1 MMTSDLVN
9 EYKAIQQIAAGQ
21 ELQWE
26 DETENSSFRP
36 GYRFTDMLDLP
47 SLLKKRLPTG
57 STGLDKQNS

>member
-9 EYKAIQQIAAGQ
+9 EYKAIQEIAAGQ

-26 DETENSSFRP
+26 DQTENSSFRP

-47 SLLKKRLPTG
+47 SLLKKRLSSG
-57 STGLDKQNS
+57 RLM